1 MNKET
6 SCEHCRATAW
16 IYHFNG
22 RASCSSC
29 GILSFVSNS
38 VQPNYLHAFQ
48 AMNRLQQNHVYTRE
62 KRFKKYIQHAA
73 RQQSMNSIPDKTWE
87 YLLAHKPYRRVS
99 DILRT
104 LKKSKLKNKCYDC
117 LPMMVN
123 ELCDHIRVPKLSNEE
138 CREALD
144 LFGEIDRNYDDSK
157 CAFVSY
163 IFILEYILEIMGRSD
178 ILPFLSRIQCSKR
191 RTVYRRKLNAIFNHT
206 SFS

>member
-1 MNKET
+1 MET
-6 SCEHCRATAW
+6 PCEHCRAKAW

-29 GILSFVSNS
+29 GILSFVSTS
-38 VQPNYLHAFQ
+38 WQPNYLHAFQ

-87 YLLAHKPYRRVS
+87 YLLAHRPYRCVQ

-123 ELCDHIRVPKLSNEE
+123 ELCPHIRVPNISAEE
-138 CREALD
+138 CNEALE
-144 LFGEIDRNYDDSK
+144 LFSVIDRKYDDSK
-157 CAFVSY
+157 TAFVSY
-163 IFILEYILEIMGRSD
+163 IFILEYILDIMGRSD
-178 ILPFLSRIQCSKR
+178 MLPFLSRIQCTRR
-191 RTVYRRKLNAIFNHT
+191 RTVYRQKLNKIFNRKL
-206 SFS
+206 SV

>member
-1 MNKET
+1 MEQ
-6 SCEHCRATAW
+6 SCEHCGVAAW

-22 RASCSSC
+22 RASCSGC
-29 GILSFVSNS
+29 GVLSFVSSS

-87 YLLAHKPYRRVS
+87 YLLARRPYRSVAE
-99 DILRT
+99 ILRT

-123 ELCDHIRVPKLSNEE
+123 ELCEHIQVPNISAEE
-138 CREALD
+138 CNEALE
-144 LFGEIDRNYDDSK
+144 LFSVIDRNYDDSK
-157 CAFVSY
+157 TAFVSY
-163 IFILEYILEIMGRSD
+163 IFILEYILEFMGRGD
-178 ILPFLSRIQCSKR
+178 MLPFLSRIQCSKR
-191 RTVYRRKLNAIFNHT
+191 RAVYRQKLNTLF
-206 SFS
+206 FSRM

>member
-1 MNKET
+1 MEQ
-6 SCEHCRATAW
+6 SCEHCGVAAW

-22 RASCSSC
+22 RASCSGC
-29 GILSFVSNS
+29 GVLSFVSNS

-87 YLLAHKPYRRVS
+87 YLLARRPYRSVAE
-99 DILRT
+99 ILRT

-123 ELCDHIRVPKLSNEE
+123 ELCEHIQVPNISAEE
-138 CREALD
+138 CNEALE
-144 LFGEIDRNYDDSK
+144 LFSVIDRNYDDSK
-157 CAFVSY
+157 TAFVSY
-163 IFILEYILEIMGRSD
+163 IFILEYILEFMGRGD
-178 ILPFLSRIQCSKR
+178 MLPFLSRIQCSKR
-191 RTVYRRKLNAIFNHT
+191 RAVYRQKLDTLF
-206 SFS
+206 FSRM

>member
-1 MNKET
+1 MEQ
-6 SCEHCRATAW
+6 SCEHCGVAAW

-22 RASCSSC
+22 RASCSGC
-29 GILSFVSNS
+29 GVLSFVSSS

-87 YLLAHKPYRRVS
+87 YLLARRPYRSVAE
-99 DILRT
+99 ILRT

-123 ELCDHIRVPKLSNEE
+123 ELCEHIQVPNISAEE
-138 CREALD
+138 CNEALE
-144 LFGEIDRNYDDSK
+144 LFSVIDRNYDDSK
-157 CAFVSY
+157 TAFVSY
-163 IFILEYILEIMGRSD
+163 IFILEYILEFMGRGD
-178 ILPFLSRIQCSKR
+178 MLPFLSRIQCSKR
-191 RTVYRRKLNAIFNHT
+191 RAVYRQKLDTLF
-206 SFS
+206 FSRM